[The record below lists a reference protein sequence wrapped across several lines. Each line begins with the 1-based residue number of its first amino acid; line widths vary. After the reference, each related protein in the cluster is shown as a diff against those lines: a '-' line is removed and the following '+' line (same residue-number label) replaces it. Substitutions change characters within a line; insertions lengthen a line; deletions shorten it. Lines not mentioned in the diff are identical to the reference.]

1 MILRDYLNIY
11 LRCDSC
17 VLGYYD
23 VLIVDLVDMFDLYDV
38 SLISDIRNLHKH
50 RQLSGY
56 EEGENFL

>member
-1 MILRDYLNIY
+1 MILIDHLNNY
-11 LRCDSC
+11 LRSDLCLS
-17 VLGYYD
+17 GYFD
-23 VLIVDLVDMFDLYDV
+23 LLIVDLVDMFDLYDV